1 MILIRRAERNDI
13 GSVYELE
20 KECFRD
26 PYPEIVLRM
35 LYELYPELFFVAEDS
50 DTKTIVGYVSG
61 MIRIDGF
68 GHIVSICVG
77 QRYRGRGIGR
87 KLMETIENAM
97 RTLFNIC
104 KYRLEVRVSNTNAIN
119 LYKSLGYRI
128 EAILKKYYL
137 DGEDGYLMVK
147 NSC

>member
-1 MILIRRAERNDI
+1 MIVIRRAERNDI
-13 GSVYELE
+13 ESIYELE
-20 KECFRD
+20 KKCFKD

-35 LYELYPELFFVAEDS
+35 LYELYPELFFVAEEN

-68 GHIVSICVG
+68 GHIVSICVD

-97 RTLFNIC
+97 RTLFSVC
-104 KYRLEVRVSNTNAIN
+104 RYRLEVRVSNTNAIN

-137 DGEDGYLMVK
+137 DGEDGYLMIK